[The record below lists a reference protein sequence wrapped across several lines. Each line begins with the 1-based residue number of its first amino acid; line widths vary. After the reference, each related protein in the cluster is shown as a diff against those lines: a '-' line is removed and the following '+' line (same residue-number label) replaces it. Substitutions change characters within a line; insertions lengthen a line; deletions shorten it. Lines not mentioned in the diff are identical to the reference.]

1 MCMLL
6 AVLGVAPGND
16 DFQMAVR
23 NVVPA
28 GCTFRGFPVAFNHAS
43 ASKIFD
49 TLLEHKV
56 AREIL
61 LARGEVRTR
70 ARPNANVCPPVQPRV
85 ACWQV
90 VAHGLRVRA
99 AIYPEGVMAVWLILA
114 CYFKQK

>member
-61 LARGEVRTR
+61 LARGEVRSD
-70 ARPNANVCPPVQPRV
+70 
-85 ACWQV
+85 
-90 VAHGLRVRA
+90 
-99 AIYPEGVMAVWLILA
+99 
-114 CYFKQK
+114 